1 MRILQVA
8 PLWERVPPPAYG
20 GTEAVVSL
28 LTDGLARLGHEVVLR
43 ASGDSITLAELR
55 SVYPCSLRTA
65 EDIEETFPYELVHA
79 GEALQDAR
87 NFDIVHN
94 HVGEILMAFASLL
107 DVPMLTTTHG
117 NLTPDSRFV
126 WGGYKGF
133 YNTISWS
140 QSKRMVG
147 FKSARFAGVVYN
159 AIDVQSYPFCSEKDD
174 YLLCLARVSPEKGT
188 HVAIEVARRLGMPL
202 VIAGKVDRVDQEYFR
217 TTVEPEIDGRQIRF
231 VGEADTE
238 EKRQLYARARC
249 LLVPICWEEPF
260 GLVMPEAMA
269 CGTPV
274 VAFARGAAPEIIED
288 GETGF
293 LVHDTDGMV
302 EAVCHVGQ
310 IDPRRCR
317 RHVEERFDVPVMV
330 DGYLQTYE
338 RILETVEAERLVA
351 PPLLEPELPVA
362 RALEGIAIA

>member
-8 PLWERVPPPAYG
+8 PLWERVPPFAYG

-28 LTDGLARLGHEVVLR
+28 LTDELVRRGHEVALR

-55 SVYPCSLRTA
+55 SVFPRSLRTA
-65 EDIEETFPYELVHA
+65 KDIEDTLPYEFVHA
-79 GEALQDAR
+79 AEALRDAQD
-87 NFDIVHN
+87 FDIVHS
-94 HVGEILMAFASLL
+94 HTDGILTAFASLL

-126 WGGYKGF
+126 WERYSGF

-140 QSKRMVG
+140 QSKRIVG
-147 FKSARFAGVVYN
+147 FASARFAGVVHN
-159 AIDVQSYPFCSEKDD
+159 AIDVPSYPFSSEKDEH
-174 YLLCLARVSPEKGT
+174 LLCLARVSPEKGT

-202 VIAGKVDRVDQEYFR
+202 VIAGKVDHVDEDYFR
-217 TTVEPEIDGRQIRF
+217 TAVEPEIDGKHIRF
-231 VGEADTE
+231 FGEADAQ

-274 VAFARGAAPEIIED
+274 VAFARGAAPEIIEH

-293 LVHDTDGMV
+293 LVDDIDGML
-302 EAVCHVGQ
+302 EAVSHVGE
-310 IDPRRCR
+310 IDPARCR
-317 RHVEERFDVPVMV
+317 SHVEERFDIPVMA
-330 DGYLQTYE
+330 DGYLRVYE
-338 RILETVEAERLVA
+338 QILGKVQVERFATA
-351 PPLLEPELPVA
+351 PLLQSDRPVA
-362 RALEGIAIA
+362 SPVERASIA

>member
-20 GTEAVVSL
+20 GTETVVSL
-28 LTDGLARLGHEVVLR
+28 LTDGLVRLGHEVVLR

-55 SVYPCSLRTA
+55 SVYPRSLRTA
-65 EDIEETFPYELVHA
+65 EGIRETLAYELVHA

-87 NFDIVHN
+87 EFDIVHN
-94 HVGEILMAFASLL
+94 HVGEMLMAFAGLL

-126 WGGYKGF
+126 WEGYRGF

-140 QSKRMVG
+140 QSKRIVG
-147 FKSARFAGVVYN
+147 VKRARFAGVVYN
-159 AIDVQSYPFCSEKDD
+159 AIDVQSYPFSSDKDD

-202 VIAGKVDRVDQEYFR
+202 VIAGKVDRVDRKYFR
-217 TTVEPEIDGRQIRF
+217 TAVEPEIDGRQIRF
-231 VGEADTE
+231 VGEVDNQ
-238 EKRQLYARARC
+238 EKRQLYAGARC

-274 VAFARGAAPEIIED
+274 VAFARGAAPEIIEE

-293 LVHDTDGMV
+293 LVEDIDGMV
-302 EAVCHVGQ
+302 EAVRHVGE

-317 RHVEERFDVPVMV
+317 RHVEERFDIPVMV
-330 DGYLQTYE
+330 DGYLQTYK
-338 RILETVEAERLVA
+338 RILETVEAERHVA
-351 PPLLEPELPVA
+351 PPFLEPEFPVA
-362 RALEGIAIA
+362 RPLESASIA

>member
-20 GTEAVVSL
+20 GTELVVSL
-28 LTDGLARLGHEVVLR
+28 LTDGLARLGHNVVLR
-43 ASGDSITLAELR
+43 ASGDSITAAELR
-55 SVYPCSLRTA
+55 SVYPRSLRTA
-65 EDIEETFPYELVHA
+65 EGIEQTFPYELVHA

-87 NFDIVHN
+87 DFDIVHN
-94 HVGEILMAFASLL
+94 HMGELVMAFSGLL

-117 NLTPDSRFV
+117 NLTRDSRFV
-126 WGGYKGF
+126 WEGYGGF

-140 QSKRMVG
+140 QSKHIVG
-147 FKSARFAGVVYN
+147 FKNAHFAGVVYN
-159 AIDVQSYPFCSEKDD
+159 AIDVQSYPFSRDKDD

-188 HVAIEVARRLGMPL
+188 HLAIEVARRVGTPL
-202 VIAGKVDRVDQEYFR
+202 VIAGKVDRVDREYFE
-217 TTVEPEIDGRQIRF
+217 TAVEPQIDGRQIRF

-238 EKRQLYARARC
+238 VKRQLYARARC

-274 VAFARGAAPEIIED
+274 VAFPRGAAPEIIED

-293 LVHDTDGMV
+293 LVEDIDRMV
-302 EAVCHVGQ
+302 EAVRHVGQ
-310 IDPRRCR
+310 IDPQRCR

-330 DGYLQTYE
+330 EGYLQTYE
-338 RILETVEAERLVA
+338 RILEDVEAERFAA
-351 PPLLEPELPVA
+351 PPLLESNLPAA
-362 RALEGIAIA
+362 RPLERASIA